1 MILTKEMNLKT
12 LSYTFDMKKIILII
26 LTLFLSGCGAKA
38 PGIAPPFVIYPYEF
52 YERFNLR
59 TILSSY
65 TGDLKY
71 FCASYPKDFFRPD
84 ELYMPNMD
92 KIIIQNETKRLS
104 FELFTEDKVIVTDET
119 LDGSYNAKYLFKIY
133 YNEEHD
139 DFRTDRFFIQKRENC
154 QEYRLKP
161 KPKTQKEEEK

>member
-1 MILTKEMNLKT
+1 MLKILNNT
-12 LSYTFDMKKIILII
+12 LLV
-26 LTLFLSGCGAKA
+26 LTLVLFLGGCGSKA
-38 PGIAPPFVIYPYEF
+38 PGVKPPFVIYPYEF

-65 TGDLKY
+65 SGALKH

-84 ELYMPNMD
+84 ELYMPNME

-104 FELFTEDKVIVTDET
+104 FELFAEDKVIVTDET
-119 LDGSYNAKYLFKIY
+119 LDGSYNAKYLYKIY

-139 DFRTDRFFIQKRENC
+139 DFRTDRFFIKKGENC
-154 QEYRLKP
+154 QEYRLEP
-161 KPKTQKEEEK
+161 QKKSENEEEK